1 MAKVSTLKKIL
12 NTLESVARQR
22 ASRQKPL
29 TEDEVRLALLSNM
42 GQGAENIRKGGG
54 FTLDPRT
61 GKFVNLGEEY
71 GQMMSPIL
79 NQNAVQIPFREDITP
94 EEIMAAIPA
103 EYYPRLQSGAYLG
116 SWVDNNQI
124 YLDPA
129 ERYLT
134 KIDALRA
141 GLKSEQKSG
150 ANLRYGFD
158 GDNSPF
164 YPVTEEALRQLIKR
178 RAIQAMSGLALSG
191 LAGQGI
197 LRMVEPPEWYS
208 YGEGLGYTVSPEY
221 EQYFP
226 PAPKAWK
233 PFVDMRYDIPGMR

>member
-1 MAKVSTLKKIL
+1 MAKKEGINLLVKLAR
-12 NTLESVARQR
+12 TLESVGKQR
-22 ASRQKPL
+22 AARQKPL
-29 TEDEVRLALLSNM
+29 TEEEVRLALLSNM
-42 GQGAENIRKGGG
+42 GKGAENIREGGG

-71 GQMMSPIL
+71 GQMMSPIR
-79 NQNAVQIPFREDITP
+79 NQQSIQIPFKQDITP

-116 SWVDNNQI
+116 SWVDDGQI

-134 KIDALRA
+134 KIAALRA

-164 YPVTEEALRQLIKR
+164 YDVTPEKLKELIQL
-178 RAIQAMSGLALSG
+178 RAIQSMGAGTVGAALTPAF
-191 LAGQGI
+191 LQ
-197 LRMVEPPEWYS
+197 EPESDAYIPVRPGVS
-208 YGEGLGYTVSPEY
+208 VSPEY
-221 EQYFP
+221 AQYFP
-226 PAPKAWK
+226 PLAEGNYP
-233 PFVDMRYDIPGMR
+233 VTR